1 MAKISKEEWEK
12 RIKEAGAGR
21 YELVRWLKCEG
32 AIKAMSRVI
41 VRCNTDRFEW
51 DSSVNNLVN
60 HGRGCPQCS
69 GKRRWTADERTMQ
82 VNATNK
88 MKFVSWL
95 NGYNGKDSKANVI
108 CNACDYE
115 WAASIGSIVN
125 NGSGCPKCYGRKA
138 LSSKEWEDRL
148 NESGGGG
155 FIFIDWPDGFNGA
168 HSKARFKCLV
178 DDHEWTADANHVF
191 RKNSGC
197 PECAGNKRY
206 TPEEYEESINKAGSG
221 RFVFVRWAGNTKRAK
236 SKVVCRC
243 ISCEHNWSASVDSLT
258 RTSGCPRCAKY
269 GFQLDKIGYLYA
281 LRSECGRHM
290 KIGISN
296 NPKRRHKE
304 LEKRTPF
311 KFNIVE
317 QLEGD
322 GTKIA
327 ELEKYFHSKY
337 ERAGFTGFSGCTE
350 WLISNPQLL
359 EELRTIGDK

>member
-1 MAKISKEEWEK
+1 MAKISKEEWEI
-12 RIKEAGAGR
+12 RIREAGAGR

-95 NGYNGKDSKANVI
+95 NGYNGNDSKANVI

-115 WAASIGSIVN
+115 LAASIGSIVN

-281 LRSECGRHM
+281 LRSECG
-290 KIGISN
+290 KYVKVGISN
-296 NPKRRHKE
+296 NPSQRHKQLE
-304 LEKRTPF
+304 LATPF
-311 KFNIVE
+311 SFSCIE
-317 QLEGD
+317 QFEGD

-327 ELEKYFHSKY
+327 ELEKYFHDKY
-337 ERAGFTGFSGCTE
+337 DVAGFTGYDGATE
-350 WLISNPQLL
+350 WLVCTPQLL